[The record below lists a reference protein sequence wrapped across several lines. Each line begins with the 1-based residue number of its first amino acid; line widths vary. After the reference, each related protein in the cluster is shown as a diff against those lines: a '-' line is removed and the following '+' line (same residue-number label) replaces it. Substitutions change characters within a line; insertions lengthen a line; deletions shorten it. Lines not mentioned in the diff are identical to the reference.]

1 MIYKSGFKG
10 EYVSSFRLFFGGNQL
25 DSEKSV
31 ETAGLQ
37 DQSILVC
44 SLFQNNVIIKKSFR
58 VNISYQTIGKSRM
71 GFVVNKSTVVK
82 TLLEQYLKV
91 IYGTQYQ
98 PLFLTSLVLFFNGKP
113 LDNDMTLEKC
123 GVERTV
129 EVICKKA
136 PVPSRKVTAGI
147 VFEEDEST
155 VDYLTVTNDTT
166 LSFLLDQYL
175 VVVSLRNES

>member
-1 MIYKSGFKG
+1 MTCQLTPDPDPKFK
-10 EYVSSFRLFFGGNQL
+10 
-25 DSEKSV
+25 
-31 ETAGLQ
+31 
-37 DQSILVC
+37 
-44 SLFQNNVIIKKSFR
+44 
-58 VNISYQTIGKSRM
+58 VNISYQAFGKSRR

-98 PLFLTSLVLFFNGKP
+98 PYYLTSLALFFKGKL

-129 EVICKKA
+129 EVICKNA